1 MLSKQD
7 KLSILITFTVGL
19 FAGVYLYVA
28 GFATTFKLPEV
39 STGDIYTEF
48 VLIGEGY
55 GACELD
61 NTCLSFQL
69 LENGSYRALY
79 DAADGSTVVKEGA
92 IPRALRRELI
102 NALTANALA
111 IESDLI
117 ARPCRFG
124 DDGTNYR
131 FEITKKGTEYS
142 LDTCRTALDYEGGIW
157 KALAKLWNHLATV
170 EL

>member
-28 GFATTFKLPEV
+28 GFATTFNLPEV

-79 DAADGSTVVKEGA
+79 DAADGTTVVKEA
-92 IPRALRRELI
+92 VIPRALRRELT
-102 NALTANALA
+102 NALTANALTV
-111 IESDLI
+111 ESDLI

-131 FEITKKGTEYS
+131 FEITKEGTEYS
-142 LDTCRTALDYEGGIW
+142 LDTCRTALDYEGVVW

>member
-1 MLSKQD
+1 MLTRQD
-7 KLSILITFTVGL
+7 RLSILITFTVGL

-28 GFATTFKLPEV
+28 GFATTFVLPEV

-48 VLIGEGY
+48 VLTGEGY

-69 LENGSYRALY
+69 LENGSYRGLY
-79 DAADGSTVVKEGA
+79 DAADGSTVVKEGV
-92 IPRALRRELI
+92 IPRALRRELV
-102 NALTANALA
+102 NALTPEAMLV
-111 IESDLI
+111 ESDLI
-117 ARPCRFG
+117 ARPCQYG
-124 DDGTNYR
+124 EEGTNYR
-131 FEITKKGTEYS
+131 FEVTKEGTEYS
-142 LDTCRTALDYEGGIW
+142 FDTCRTALDYEGAIW

>member
-1 MLSKQD
+1 MTKQD

-39 STGDIYTEF
+39 STDDIYTEF

-69 LENGSYRALY
+69 LESGAYRGLY
-79 DAADGSTVVKEGA
+79 DAADGTEVVKEGV
-92 IPRALRRELI
+92 IPRALRRELLE
-102 NALTANALA
+102 ALTPAALTTQ
-111 IESDLI
+111 SDLI
-117 ARPCRFG
+117 ALPCRFG
-124 DDGTNYR
+124 EDGTNYR
-131 FEITKKGTEYS
+131 FEVTREGTEYS
-142 LDTCRTALDYEGGIW
+142 LDTCRTALDYEGVTW
-157 KALAKLWNHLATV
+157 KTLAKLWNYLATIK
-170 EL
+170 

>member
-1 MLSKQD
+1 MLSRQD
-7 KLSILITFTVGL
+7 RLSILITFTVGL

-28 GFATTFKLPEV
+28 GFATTFVLPEV
-39 STGDIYTEF
+39 GTNDVYSEF

-79 DAADGSTVVKEGA
+79 DAADGSTVVKEGV
-92 IPRALRRELI
+92 IPRTLRRELV
-102 NALTANALA
+102 NALTPEGMV

-117 ARPCRFG
+117 ARPCQFG

-131 FEITKKGTEYS
+131 FEITKEGTEYS
-142 LDTCRTALDYEGGIW
+142 LDTCRTALDYEGPIW
-157 KALAKLWNHLATV
+157 TALAKLWNHLATV